1 MATSNQGGFD
11 PFEQVHQGVQRL
23 LDEVF
28 SGPPQPHRPDVTW
41 RPPMDVYHTGDEL
54 VIKVAISGVK
64 REDIDVQFTGGSLRI
79 SGERKEECDDCKEG
93 YYLMEI
99 DYGPF
104 FREVP
109 LPQGSQPDKITATY
123 QDGFLFVRVP
133 LGGGNRTSGRGI
145 PIR

>member
-1 MATSNQGGFD
+1 MASSDSGSFD
-11 PFEQVHQGVQRL
+11 QLQEVHHGMQRL

-28 SGPPQPHRPDVTW
+28 SGPAQPHRSDTAW
-41 RPPMDVYHTGDEL
+41 RPPMDVYHTGEEL

-64 REDIDVQFTGGSLRI
+64 REDIDVQFTGASLHI
-79 SGERKEECDDCKEG
+79 SGERKEQCDDCKEG

-99 DYGPF
+99 DYGSF

-109 LPQGSQPDKITATY
+109 LPSGSQPDKISATY
-123 QDGFLFVRVP
+123 EDGFLLVRVP
-133 LGGGNRTSGRGI
+133 LGSGNRTSGRGI